1 MRSPRSAAFSS
12 EIHLARACPTHA
24 WMVIHMPM
32 ASLQVLTPSSI
43 GSVEIRN
50 RFIRSSTSE
59 TLADEDGFIT
69 PRYRAL
75 HQALARGGVG
85 LIFTGHCYV
94 HPSGKSIA
102 GMTQMHDDDHIP
114 QLRRLTDAVHAEGAR
129 IFAQL
134 QHAGSQSR
142 APEVVPVAPSVVPNP
157 QFGRTPTEATPAQ
170 IAEIIAAFGEAAGR
184 VNAAG
189 FDGVHVHAGHGYL
202 ISEFLSPA
210 SNLRRDEWGGSLEN
224 RQRFGLETYR
234 AMRAEVGPDFPITW
248 KLGLQ
253 DFVPGG
259 LTLDEGLATADRFAA
274 EGVDAIEGSAGLMS
288 PKAESAPMYVAV
300 DTRRAFEDR
309 LFHRMFKP
317 PVAQAYFRDWAR
329 ALRRRLDCR
338 VILVGG
344 LRTTEVMEAAIADG
358 DADFVSLARP
368 FIREPDLVRK
378 IEAGKRGLVECVS
391 CNICLDHEGT
401 HGLKCWRQSNR
412 DLATHAWLRATGKL
426 H

>member
-24 WMVIHMPM
+24 SMVIHMPM

-224 RQRFGLETYR
+224 RQRFGLEAYR

-329 ALRRRLDCR
+329 ELRRRLDCR

>member
-1 MRSPRSAAFSS
+1 
-12 EIHLARACPTHA
+12 
-24 WMVIHMPM
+24 MVIHMPM

-224 RQRFGLETYR
+224 RQRFGLEAYR

>member
-1 MRSPRSAAFSS
+1 
-12 EIHLARACPTHA
+12 
-24 WMVIHMPM
+24 MPIVP
-32 ASLQVLTPSSI
+32 LQVLTPSSI
-43 GSVEIRN
+43 GSVAVRN

-59 TLADEDGFIT
+59 SLADEDGFIT

-142 APEVVPVAPSVVPNP
+142 APEVTPIAPSVVPNP
-157 QFGRTPTEATPAQ
+157 QFGRTPSEATPAQ
-170 IAEIIAAFGEAAGR
+170 IGEIIAAFGEAAGR
-184 VNAAG
+184 VKAAG

-202 ISEFLSPA
+202 ISEFLSPV
-210 SNLRRDEWGGSLEN
+210 SNLRHDEWGGTLEN
-224 RQRFGLETYR
+224 CQRFGIDVFR
-234 AMRAEVGPDFPITW
+234 AMRAEVGPAFPITW
-248 KLGLQ
+248 KLGLK

-259 LTLDEGLATADRFAA
+259 LTLDEGLATAERFGA

-288 PKAESAPMYVAV
+288 PKAESAPTYVAV

-309 LFHRMFKP
+309 LFHRLFKP

-329 ALRRRLDCR
+329 ELRRRLDCP

-378 IEAGKRGLVECVS
+378 IEAGRRGLVQCVS

-401 HGLKCWRQSNR
+401 HGLKCWRNSNR
-412 DLATHAWLRATGKL
+412 DLATHAWLRVTGRV

>member
-1 MRSPRSAAFSS
+1 
-12 EIHLARACPTHA
+12 
-24 WMVIHMPM
+24 MPIVP
-32 ASLQVLTPSSI
+32 LQVLTPSSI
-43 GSVEIRN
+43 GSVAVRN

-59 TLADEDGFIT
+59 SLADEDGFIT

-142 APEVVPVAPSVVPNP
+142 APEVMPIAPSVVPNP
-157 QFGRTPTEATPAQ
+157 QFGRTPSEATPAQ
-170 IAEIIAAFGEAAGR
+170 IAEIIAAFGEAGGR
-184 VNAAG
+184 VKAAG

-202 ISEFLSPA
+202 ISEFLSPV
-210 SNLRRDEWGGSLEN
+210 SNLRHDEWGGTLEN
-224 RQRFGLETYR
+224 RQRFGIDVFR

-248 KLGLQ
+248 KLGLK

-259 LTLDEGLATADRFAA
+259 LTLDEGFATAERFGA
-274 EGVDAIEGSAGLMS
+274 EGADAIEGSAGLMS
-288 PKAESAPMYVAV
+288 PKAESAPTYVAV

-309 LFHRMFKP
+309 LFHRLFKP

-329 ALRRRLDCR
+329 ELRRRLDCR

-378 IEAGKRGLVECVS
+378 IEAGRRGLVQCVS

-401 HGLKCWRQSNR
+401 HGLKCWRNSNR
-412 DLATHAWLRATGKL
+412 DLATHAWLRVTGRV